1 MGRISQEHGT
11 VTWKGNPATAGM
23 AGMAGMGTQEEGKFE
38 VGQKIRVWPNHACIA
53 GAGFGW
59 YFVVDGGDEV
69 VDVWPR
75 WRGW

>member
-23 AGMAGMGTQEEGKFE
+23 AGMGTQEEGKFE
-38 VGQKIRVWPNHACIA
+38 VVQKIRVWPNHACIA

-59 YFVVDGGDEV
+59 YLVVDGGDEV